1 MLRCQLT
8 FTLFLSSCRCVTK
21 VNLKTWALWRFVTG
35 RLILCLKQHLRAFKV
50 SAGAQR
56 RGGSC
61 GKPRNRFSFAHDRTD
76 ICRSSCRILSD
87 AEPNVTWRGFS
98 SSVPHLKRKRRKSSV
113 PWTLGSRHGF
123 WNAKLWHVG
132 KVVIMTLK
140 GPMCATYKK
149 QGIENTYV
157 LL

>member
-8 FTLFLSSCRCVTK
+8 FTLFLSSCRCVAK

-61 GKPRNRFSFAHDRTD
+61 GKPRNRFFLLTTELISAGHPAESSVMPSQMLPGGAFLQV
-76 ICRSSCRILSD
+76 CR
-87 AEPNVTWRGFS
+87 TWRERGVNQVF
-98 SSVPHLKRKRRKSSV
+98 R
-113 PWTLGSRHGF
+113 WTLGSRHGF

-132 KVVIMTLK
+132 EVVIMTLK